1 MKNIDKTDKNLAV
14 KKNIEK
20 DGMTFYDVLKKPY
33 LITGLIND
41 GIFRRMPE
49 DIAARIS
56 DGVHDLSVNTAG
68 GAVHFKTNSR
78 KIAVK
83 CKMKTVTRFSHMPLC
98 GTSGFDIYIDNKYSG
113 TFMPPC
119 DMTGGYESCIDFAN
133 DNEKNVTVN
142 FPLYNDVAR
151 LEIGLCSD
159 AECAEYN
166 PYGSCKPIV
175 YYGSSITQGGCAS
188 RPGMA
193 YQAIIARRLGRN
205 YVNLGFSGNAKGEE
219 EMAQYIAGLD
229 MSIFVMDY
237 DYNAP
242 DAQHLL
248 NTHGKFFKIIREK
261 NPDLPIVLVS
271 QINKY
276 MYEADKRREII
287 YTTYKNAAE
296 GGDKNVYFV
305 DGFKICPD
313 EADYTVDYLHP
324 SDYGFSFMA
333 KAIGDALDAV
343 ING

>member
-14 KKNIEK
+14 KKTVEK

-83 CKMKTVTRFSHMPLC
+83 CKMKTVSRFSHMPLC

-113 TFMPPC
+113 TFMPPY
-119 DMTGGYESCIDFAN
+119 DMTDGYESCIDFAN

-159 AECAEYN
+159 AECAGYN

-205 YVNLGFSGNAKGEE
+205 YVNLGFSGSAMGEE

-229 MSIFVMDY
+229 MSVFVMDY
-237 DYNAP
+237 DHNAP

-305 DGFKICPD
+305 DGLKICPD
-313 EADYTVDYLHP
+313 ADYSVDNTHP
-324 SDYGFSFMA
+324 TDYGFNFMA
-333 KAIGDALDAV
+333 KAIGDALYM
-343 ING
+343 ILNG